1 MRKGIL
7 FIVSGFSGAGKGTVL
22 KEVFKSVDN
31 VTFSVSAT
39 SRQPRDGEVNGVH
52 YHFFSKEEFERM
64 IEEGCFAEHA
74 CTFGN
79 YYGTLKSE
87 IDKSLSSGKDMIF
100 DINFVGAENM
110 KLAYPDSVSIFIT
123 PPSIK
128 DLKQRLIG
136 RGSET
141 EESLKRRLSEVKK
154 EVCKIEE
161 YDYVLVNDTVDEC
174 AKNLISIILAER
186 NKKTRNRDII
196 SKLSEETQ
204 NDD

>member
-22 KEVFKSVDN
+22 KEVFKAVDN
-31 VTFSVSAT
+31 LSFSVSAT
-39 SRQPRDGEVNGVH
+39 SRKPRDGEVNGVH
-52 YHFFSKEEFERM
+52 YHFFSKEEFEKM
-64 IEEGCFAEHA
+64 ISDGLFAEHA

-110 KLAYPDSVSIFIT
+110 KKAYPESVSIFIT

-128 DLKQRLIG
+128 DLKERLIG

-141 EESLKRRLSEVKK
+141 EESLKCRLAEVKK
-154 EVCKIEE
+154 EVREIEK
-161 YDYVLVNDTVDEC
+161 YDYVLVNDKIDEC
-174 AKNLISIILAER
+174 AKNMISIILAER
-186 NKKTRNRDII
+186 NKLTRNKDII

>member
-22 KEVFKSVDN
+22 KEVFKAVDN
-31 VTFSVSAT
+31 LSFSVSAT
-39 SRQPRDGEVNGVH
+39 SRKPRDGEVNGVH
-52 YHFFSKEEFERM
+52 YHFFSKEEFEKM
-64 IEEGCFAEHA
+64 ISDGLFAEHA

-110 KLAYPDSVSIFIT
+110 KKAYPESVSIFIT

-128 DLKQRLIG
+128 DLKERLIG

-141 EESLKRRLSEVKK
+141 EESLKRRLAEVKK
-154 EVCKIEE
+154 EVREIEK
-161 YDYVLVNDTVDEC
+161 YDYVLVNDKIDEC
-174 AKNLISIILAER
+174 AKNMISIILAER
-186 NKKTRNRDII
+186 NKLTRNKDII